1 MEYLKECFSIWWKWF
16 VAHCIITIAAFVLV
30 VILGSCSA
38 LLGA

>member
-16 VAHCIITIAAFVLV
+16 VAHCIIMIVALVLAG
-30 VILGSCSA
+30 ILGSCAA